1 MPHTAGQPAI
11 SRQWPPS
18 RNLLSST
25 RQVCARPSEGEGFA
39 GHCSD
44 GTLLSVYGLML
55 LLASCRRRVRLIR
68 TCPVGTQESELESEG
83 YERPALPREPGQHSN
98 AFTGHFDPSSSPHR
112 QNPCSRFAVD
122 SLASQRPECQRCQ
135 SELECSQQP
144 PALLGPRLG
153 QTCRLANRAWPIA
166 AGSIGPGGR
175 GEGGINQRAGTPR
188 LAT

>member
-11 SRQWPPS
+11 SRQRPPS
-18 RNLLSST
+18 RNLLLST
-25 RQVCARPSEGEGFA
+25 SVRTAIGRRRICRPLLGRHARVRVWPDAAF
-39 GHCSD
+39 
-44 GTLLSVYGLML
+44 GLMQATRSAHTHL
-55 LLASCRRRVRLIR
+55 PCRHRK
-68 TCPVGTQESELESEG
+68 SELESEG
-83 YERPALPREPGQHSN
+83 YERPALPRQLGQPSN
-98 AFTGHFDPSSSPHR
+98 AFTGQFDPSSSPHR